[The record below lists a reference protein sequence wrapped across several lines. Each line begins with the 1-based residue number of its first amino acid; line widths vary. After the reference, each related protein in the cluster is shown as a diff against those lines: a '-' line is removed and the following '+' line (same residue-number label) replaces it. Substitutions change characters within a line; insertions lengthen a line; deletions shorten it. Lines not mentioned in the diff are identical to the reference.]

1 MIKKAD
7 IYKEKIKNLI
17 NKIDQEISG
26 ENALRVTLLM
36 TLFIL
41 IMFMQHNQFLT
52 GILFLLIPIGFLI
65 HKVTLSKHYW
75 AAIALF
81 VTIGFIPLYHW
92 ADNHYFLT
100 VYWAI
105 AVALSMWSLNPKRN
119 IAFNARVLIGLCFAF
134 ATFWKLMSPEFLEGT
149 FFKFTMLTD
158 WRFQELAEIVA
169 GVTPDLRNYNNEMY
183 RQIISSTDRIGSVNL
198 AGTDFLKPFS
208 IFMGY
213 WTVFIEGWI
222 AIAFLVPG
230 NSKIGR
236 WRDIPLLLFMISTYP
251 IATVRGF
258 AALLAVM
265 GFAQCTQENRHMRVV
280 YLIVFICVPLFS
292 LPFER
297 ITIEIINFFS

>member
-1 MIKKAD
+1 MKKAG
-7 IYKEKIKNLI
+7 IYQDKVKNLFY
-17 NKIDQEISG
+17 KFDREVSG
-26 ENALRVTLLM
+26 ENALRITLLM

-41 IMFMQHNQFLT
+41 IMFMQHNQFLR
-52 GILFLLIPIGFLI
+52 GILFLLIPVGFLI
-65 HKVTLSKHYW
+65 HKVTFSKLYW

-100 VYWAI
+100 VYWTI
-105 AVALSMWSLNPKRN
+105 AVALSMWSLNPKMN
-119 IAFNARVLIGLCFAF
+119 ISFNAKILIGLCFTF
-134 ATFWKLMSPEFLEGT
+134 ATFWKFMSPEFLEGS

-158 WRFQELAEIVA
+158 WRFQELAEIAA
-169 GVTPDLRNYNNEMY
+169 GVTPEMRSYNNELY
-183 RQIISSTDRIGSVNL
+183 RQIISSTERMGSVTL
-198 AGTDFLKPFS
+198 SGTDFLKPFS
-208 IFMGY
+208 IFIAY

-230 NSKIGR
+230 KSIIGK

-265 GFAQCTQENRHMRVV
+265 GFAQCTKENRQMRFV
-280 YLIVFICVPLFS
+280 YLIIFLGVPLFS

-297 ITIEIINFFS
+297 ITIEIMNFFS